1 MPNSLEEQTATS
13 NVTCTADIGS
23 ECGGGGGDDEPSN
36 DCHDDD
42 AAPTERGAVAGNGED
57 R

>member
-13 NVTCTADIGS
+13 NVIGS
-23 ECGGGGGDDEPSN
+23 ECGGGGDDEPSN